1 MTSTRRTVQA
11 RAATERHRPVDASMT
26 LLKEITERP
35 LDPGYAEAAARAA
48 AGEKQS
54 QSAPAKIF
62 TILVL
67 GALTA
72 LVTVAVVALRAPQA
86 EVDAA
91 RSLLENNIQDRNEE
105 YSTRKTTVE
114 ELQEEIRALQSEN
127 LSLPGQRLLEASQSL
142 GMTTGATAV
151 EGPGVVI
158 EMRDAKPA
166 DGETLTSADRVQDF
180 DLQVVVNGLWAAGA
194 EAIAINEHRITAMSA
209 IRSAGDAVLVDFQ
222 PLQGPYVV
230 EAIGEPNRLETGMA
244 ANQAG
249 QHLQLLSNA
258 YNIGVSTK
266 TSDHL
271 ELASGS
277 DTVRTATIEVP
288 PADIPGL
295 LSEDGTQKNS
305 QTAPNGGN
313 F

>member
-114 ELQEEIRALQSEN
+114 ELQEEIRDRKST
-127 LSLPGQRLLEASQSL
+127 RLKSSHVAISY
-142 GMTTGATAV
+142 AV
-151 EGPGVVI
+151 FCL
-158 EMRDAKPA
+158 K
-166 DGETLTSADRVQDF
+166 
-180 DLQVVVNGLWAAGA
+180 
-194 EAIAINEHRITAMSA
+194 
-209 IRSAGDAVLVDFQ
+209 
-222 PLQGPYVV
+222 
-230 EAIGEPNRLETGMA
+230 
-244 ANQAG
+244 
-249 QHLQLLSNA
+249 
-258 YNIGVSTK
+258 K
-266 TSDHL
+266 
-271 ELASGS
+271 
-277 DTVRTATIEVP
+277 
-288 PADIPGL
+288 
-295 LSEDGTQKNS
+295 K
-305 QTAPNGGN
+305 
-313 F
+313 

>member
-1 MTSTRRTVQA
+1 MTSTRRTVQE
-11 RAATERHRPVDASMT
+11 RAATERDRPVDASMT

-91 RSLLENNIQDRNEE
+91 RSLLENNIQDRNAE

-127 LSLPGQRLLEASQSL
+127 LSLPGQRSEERRV
-142 GMTTGATAV
+142 GK
-151 EGPGVVI
+151 EGRGRWGRCHGSEKKI
-158 EMRDAKPA
+158 EGREGK
-166 DGETLTSADRVQDF
+166 
-180 DLQVVVNGLWAAGA
+180 
-194 EAIAINEHRITAMSA
+194 
-209 IRSAGDAVLVDFQ
+209 
-222 PLQGPYVV
+222 
-230 EAIGEPNRLETGMA
+230 
-244 ANQAG
+244 
-249 QHLQLLSNA
+249 
-258 YNIGVSTK
+258 
-266 TSDHL
+266 
-271 ELASGS
+271 
-277 DTVRTATIEVP
+277 RTCRKQE
-288 PADIPGL
+288 
-295 LSEDGTQKNS
+295 
-305 QTAPNGGN
+305 
-313 F
+313 